1 VCVTD
6 VLIAAVVA
14 MACII
19 GVLILTVGIVFIKRL
34 ILHFHLNHNNY
45 LLFNR
50 HTFMMYVY

>member
-1 VCVTD
+1 
-6 VLIAAVVA
+6 